1 MDLSGRRYGKLTV
14 VRRVNSPENHPHS
27 PLWECVCDCG
37 KTKFVTS
44 NNLTNGNTNSCG
56 CIKNELMRET
66 MMNRAIYR
74 TDDEKRL
81 NSIWI
86 DMKRRCENANYKDFF
101 NYGGRGIS
109 VCCEWHNY
117 DTFKEWALA
126 NGYKNGLS
134 IDRVNVNG
142 DYEPGNCRWATAIE
156 QANNKRNTIY
166 IEYHGRRFTISE
178 LSREYNLPYR
188 TVFDRIKRGWSID
201 DVVKTPIQRRSH
213 G

>member
-1 MDLSGRRYGKLTV
+1 
-14 VRRVNSPENHPHS
+14 
-27 PLWECVCDCG
+27 
-37 KTKFVTS
+37 
-44 NNLTNGNTNSCG
+44 
-56 CIKNELMRET
+56 
-66 MMNRAIYR
+66 MNRAIYR